1 MRRKKLILTVVLLF
15 IGINSFLVYVDN
27 KDRVPRLSY
36 IKDWTETFQ
45 KDMYETIETAG
56 VLSTVEE
63 KNVYFDQ
70 DKGTFAEF
78 LVEEDTAV
86 NIGDDLFTYQVNHY
100 AETMADLEREQ
111 EKLTGEIQAI
121 EAALDSIAA
130 YTIPETDMNTEFE
143 DENSSLDMTSRSVD
157 AHYMKEQ
164 YITEKETELMQ
175 KEAELQSVQAQIS
188 ELETT
193 GETITV
199 ESPYQG
205 QVTAVSETLTNPVIT
220 IRDPELQAEG

>member
-1 MRRKKLILTVVLLF
+1 
-15 IGINSFLVYVDN
+15 
-27 KDRVPRLSY
+27 
-36 IKDWTETFQ
+36 
-45 KDMYETIETAG
+45 
-56 VLSTVEE
+56 
-63 KNVYFDQ
+63 
-70 DKGTFAEF
+70 
-78 LVEEDTAV
+78 
-86 NIGDDLFTYQVNHY
+86 YQVNHY

-220 IRDPELQAEG
+220 IRDPELQAEGELTESERMEVEQNMPVEVAIRENDAVLQGNLSHINDTPKNTSIHRSSVYSFAVSLEDERGGAAR